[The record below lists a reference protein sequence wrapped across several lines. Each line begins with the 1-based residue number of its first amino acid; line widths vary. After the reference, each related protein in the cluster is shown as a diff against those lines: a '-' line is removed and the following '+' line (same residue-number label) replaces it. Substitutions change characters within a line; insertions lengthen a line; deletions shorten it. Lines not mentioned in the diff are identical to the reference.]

1 MGVSLSA
8 TGAGSVRTRAA
19 RGFPF
24 FMIAWPPTFAL
35 LVVFQYSPRAR
46 ALQPKNAA
54 GAPARLRSPSP
65 RCHTH
70 HNEAWLP
77 ANLVGGADTPV
88 CPPGHGATRVPRGRG
103 RGLPEGRHQA
113 RGQDWGPR

>member
-8 TGAGSVRTRAA
+8 TGSCSLRTRAA

-65 RCHTH
+65 RCHTFS
-70 HNEAWLP
+70 NEASIREASP
-77 ANLVGGADTPV
+77 GGADTLV
-88 CPPGHGATRVPRGRG
+88 CPPGHGAARVPRAGGRV
-103 RGLPEGRHQA
+103 LPEGRHQA
-113 RGQDWGPR
+113 RRQDCGL